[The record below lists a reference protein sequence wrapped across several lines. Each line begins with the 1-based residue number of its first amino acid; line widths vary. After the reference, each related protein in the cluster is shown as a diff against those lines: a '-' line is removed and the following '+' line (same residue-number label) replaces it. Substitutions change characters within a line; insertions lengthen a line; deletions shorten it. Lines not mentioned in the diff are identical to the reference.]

1 MGNLFKNRID
11 LNYVAENGRAGEY
24 ERHRA
29 IKILRPTTDLSGLYK
44 CKVSSVVDEDFL
56 TARMTVFGEDNVCKL
71 KFKLRELIS
80 CFCCVHTSHMAL
92 EADSQGSSGT
102 LTGNEVSQLKF

>member
-11 LNYVAENGRAGEY
+11 LSYVAENGRAGEY

-29 IKILRPTTDLSGLYK
+29 IKILRPTTELSGLYK
-44 CKVSSVVDEDFL
+44 CKVSSFVDEDFL
-56 TARMTVFGEDNVCKL
+56 TARMTVFGEDKACKL

-80 CFCCVHTSHMAL
+80 IFCGVHTSP
-92 EADSQGSSGT
+92 
-102 LTGNEVSQLKF
+102 